1 MHVAFDVGPLRP
13 RPAGVGTYVRS
24 LATALRG
31 ATGFELTFIGRRPDG
46 AGLPDDVRSLGR
58 SPRLPYPAWVELLG
72 ARDAVRAGADVTH
85 YTDGL
90 VPLVHRG
97 RVVLTVHDLTL
108 VNEWRTHRAV
118 RYPRIP
124 FILVSPRLADRVIAD
139 SRATADQLIRRT
151 GTPARRIDVIPL
163 AADHRF
169 APTPEA
175 EVAEVVRR
183 YGLEPEGYILATG
196 TTEPRKNHV
205 RLVAAFDRWVA
216 RTGDADMRLAIAG
229 SPGWGHAAVVR
240 AARASVNWTRIVMP
254 GYVPIDDLPALVTAA
269 AAVAYPSLAEGFG
282 LPVLEAMAC
291 GAPVVT
297 ANVSATMELQGPA
310 VIHVDPLDPAAIAEG
325 IALAVEARRGDDAMA
340 TAQARAAAGYS
351 WERTAA
357 ATIAVYEALVGRET

>member
-24 LATALRG
+24 LAHALRDV
-31 ATGFELTFIGRRPDG
+31 TGLELTFIGRRPDA
-46 AGLPDDVRSLGR
+46 AGLPEDVRSLRR

-72 ARDAVRAGADVTH
+72 TRDALRAGADVTH

-90 VPLVHRG
+90 VPLIRRG
-97 RVVLTVHDLTL
+97 RVVVTVHDLTL
-108 VNEWRTHRAV
+108 VNEWRTHRAI

-139 SRATADQLIRRT
+139 SRATADQVIRRT
-151 GTPARRIDVIPL
+151 GTPARRIDIVPL
-163 AADHRF
+163 AADPRF
-169 APTPEA
+169 VRAQEA

-183 YGLEPEGYILATG
+183 YGLEPDGYILVTG

-205 RLVAAFDRWVA
+205 RLIAAFDHWVA
-216 RTGDADMRLAIAG
+216 RTGDADTHLAIAG

-240 AARASVNWTRIVMP
+240 AARASVNAARIVIP
-254 GYVPIDDLPALVTAA
+254 GYIPLDDLPALMTASV
-269 AAVAYPSLAEGFG
+269 AVAYPSLAEGFG

-297 ANVSATMELQGPA
+297 SNVSATAELQGPA

-325 IALAVEARRGDDAMA
+325 IALAVEARRGDDVIAA
-340 TAQARAAAGYS
+340 AQARAAAVYS

-357 ATIAVYEALVGRET
+357 ATIAVYEALRGRDR